1 MIIGLSRFGSQVV
14 GMRLLILTCTLPY
27 LLSQMQGDWDL
38 GYLGYQLRLRIGG
51 VLAASWGHI
60 RARVSN

>member
-1 MIIGLSRFGSQVV
+1 MV
-14 GMRLLILTCTLPY
+14 GMRLLILTCTLTY